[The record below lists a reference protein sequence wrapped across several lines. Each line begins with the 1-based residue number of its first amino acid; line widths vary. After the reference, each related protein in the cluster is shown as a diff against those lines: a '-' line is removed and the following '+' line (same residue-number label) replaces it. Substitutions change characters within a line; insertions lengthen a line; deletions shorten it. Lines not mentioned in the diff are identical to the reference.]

1 MKLLNKMSAACA
13 VIFISSFFGVMAA
26 ENSFY
31 AFAPC
36 ADAKLEKI
44 VVLSRHGVRSPTQ
57 DYQTLSSW
65 SKNDWPQWNVPSGY
79 LTDRGY
85 FLIKS
90 QWEHLKKILIKDS
103 VYKNNLFKSVKI
115 IADSDQRTVKT
126 AEAIRE
132 GISSENTIYSD
143 KKDVYPLFH
152 PVKAGIVKLNAQDV
166 QESIINRVNS
176 TKQQDAINLI
186 QTITNCCSQSICG
199 KNAPCNLS
207 SIQDSVTVKNNDVKL
222 LGEKAIASSIAEIF
236 LLEYG
241 QWTDR
246 NAGWG
251 QVDEKTLTKLLS
263 LHNEVFD
270 ALNRQNA
277 VALSRG
283 GTLLNALKNE
293 INDRASHIAFFVG
306 HDTNISNIGGLA
318 DLTWSIPDQGV
329 NSIPPGCAL
338 VFLRWNSETENKQYV
353 TAASA
358 APSIKFIH
366 SENPDKERL
375 FLISANLNC
384 EGKICSLTKF
394 NKKIDRALNR

>member
-152 PVKAGIVKLNAQDV
+152 PVKAGIVKINVQDV
-166 QESIINRVNS
+166 KETIIDRIN
-176 TKQQDAINLI
+176 TIKQQDAINLI

-222 LGEKAIASSIAEIF
+222 LGE
-236 LLEYG
+236 
-241 QWTDR
+241 
-246 NAGWG
+246 N
-251 QVDEKTLTKLLS
+251 
-263 LHNEVFD
+263 
-270 ALNRQNA
+270 
-277 VALSRG
+277 
-283 GTLLNALKNE
+283 
-293 INDRASHIAFFVG
+293 
-306 HDTNISNIGGLA
+306 
-318 DLTWSIPDQGV
+318 
-329 NSIPPGCAL
+329 
-338 VFLRWNSETENKQYV
+338 
-353 TAASA
+353 
-358 APSIKFIH
+358 
-366 SENPDKERL
+366 
-375 FLISANLNC
+375 
-384 EGKICSLTKF
+384 
-394 NKKIDRALNR
+394 